1 MTPAAKK
8 RLLAA
13 LKWTLALLVFFFI
26 GRELARSSA
35 EFRQYEWNLQYGWL
49 AAAGALYL
57 AGFFFAACFI

>member
-35 EFRQYEWNLQYGWL
+35 ESRVFSSIWVTVASAT
-49 AAAGALYL
+49 AAWRPKTW
-57 AGFFFAACFI
+57 